1 MFDYIE
7 KRNSKNMYWK
17 TVNICNSNTISCWGG
32 EMLDLFFI
40 FCLIYTRKNQ
50 SQFTLTLIKCVAYY
64 QFYFKVLTLILEFPS
79 LNFFFTLI
87 KVFSTLILEFPLLI
101 LKIPTLTSVVI
112 TISFFFSISDKYLL
126 ISYLY
131 QRHVDKGMI
140 KIYRFHCFI
149 LVFIVSYCASFY
161 LINDILLF
169 NVSR

>member
-32 EMLDLFFI
+32 EILDLFFI

-50 SQFTLTLIKCVAYY
+50 SRFTLTLIKCVAYY

-87 KVFSTLILEFPLLI
+87 KVFSTLILKFPLLI
-101 LKIPTLTSVVI
+101 LKFENSN
-112 TISFFFSISDKYLL
+112 FNFCCYYDKKKFQFQTN
-126 ISYLY
+126 I
-131 QRHVDKGMI
+131 
-140 KIYRFHCFI
+140 F
-149 LVFIVSYCASFY
+149 
-161 LINDILLF
+161 
-169 NVSR
+169 